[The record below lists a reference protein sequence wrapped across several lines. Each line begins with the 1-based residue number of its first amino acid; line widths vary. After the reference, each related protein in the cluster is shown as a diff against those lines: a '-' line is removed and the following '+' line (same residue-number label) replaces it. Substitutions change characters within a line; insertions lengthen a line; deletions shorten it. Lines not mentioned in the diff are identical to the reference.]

1 VYEYSCD
8 MSSKSDL
15 ESVDAVID
23 AFGGVKGMC
32 EIFGGGP
39 TRFYNF
45 KAKRRFPKSMHMD
58 IYNEAC
64 ARGLNIRPELI
75 GRRPAP
81 RQSELIL
88 QVAE

>member
-1 VYEYSCD
+1 

-15 ESVDAVID
+15 QSVDAVID

-39 TRFYNF
+39 TRYYNH
-45 KAKRRFPKSMHMD
+45 KAQRKFPKHLHMD

-64 ARGLNIRPELI
+64 ARGLSILPELI
-75 GRRPAP
+75 GRKSAP
-81 RQSELIL
+81 RQSELPL